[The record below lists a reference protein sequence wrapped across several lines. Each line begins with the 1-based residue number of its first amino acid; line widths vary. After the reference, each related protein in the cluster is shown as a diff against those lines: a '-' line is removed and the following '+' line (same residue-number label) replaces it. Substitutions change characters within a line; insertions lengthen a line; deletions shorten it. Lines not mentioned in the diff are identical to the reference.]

1 MFKIKF
7 KIFDS
12 LIEDDDRLKG
22 EYGYFLFSV
31 NENNYG
37 EYRDDVDL
45 DILSIDIYD
54 WFDNFIEAINLL
66 KTKKEVYIS
75 DVETQ
80 EVWIK
85 LVIQDVDTIKI
96 SEIRAEKPEGSLAV
110 EADIELHEKS
120 TVWEE
125 IVQFSDVK
133 RVLFSASEDYISKL
147 KKINDTK
154 NDYIEKLIA
163 LVGEI

>member
-1 MFKIKF
+1 MFRIKF

-12 LIEDDDRLKG
+12 LIEDNDGLKG

-45 DILSIDIYD
+45 DIFSTDIYD
-54 WFDNFIEAINLL
+54 WFVNFIEAINLL

-80 EVWIK
+80 EVWIE
-85 LVIQDVDTIKI
+85 LTVLNIDTIKI

-110 EADIELHEKS
+110 ETDIELHEKS

-125 IVQFSDVK
+125 IVQLSDVK
-133 RVLFSASEDYISKL
+133 RVLLSTSEDYLAKL
-147 KKINDTK
+147 KKINDTN

-163 LVGEI
+163 LVDEM